1 MQQILFQI
9 HIARSQEKITVLL
22 GRLVS
27 RLGLLLTNK
36 KLDLKWHSWDNF
48 DKLICVYTNSQFAT
62 QKLALNYI

>member
-1 MQQILFQI
+1 MRTSKHISMQQILFQI

-36 KLDLKWHSWDNF
+36 KLDLK
-48 DKLICVYTNSQFAT
+48 
-62 QKLALNYI
+62 